1 MVKVVYERR
10 EDEHGKANLSHPG
23 VQQFSRGRRPAG
35 VCNRKDAIDLL
46 QLLESEVVDRGI
58 DALVSSTG
66 CLKQCEQGPVV
77 VVYPAGWWYPEVNSE
92 KVEQILDALEQGQP
106 AAELLAA

>member
-1 MVKVVYERR
+1 MEKPTYHILVCNSFRVGGDPR
-10 EDEHGKANLSHPG
+10 
-23 VQQFSRGRRPAG
+23 G

-46 QLLESEVVDRGI
+46 QLLESEIVDRGI